1 MIRRPPRSTLFPY
14 TTLFRSGVRPVKEI
28 ERKVAIV
35 TGGGSGIGRAI
46 ALRFARAAG
55 RVAVLDVAEAAARDV
70 ASEIAT
76 CGSEGLAVPCDVSRQ
91 ADVQR
96 AFQAVAQRFGPAD
109 ILVNS
114 AGIAPVRTVEPT
126 TEGDLD
132 RPYARKGK
140 GVYPCI

>member
-1 MIRRPPRSTLFPY
+1 MERDGPRPVLRRHRGTS
-14 TTLFRSGVRPVKEI
+14 VRAVKEI

-70 ASEIAT
+70 AREIAG

-96 AFQAVAQRFGPAD
+96 AFLAVAQRFGPAD
-109 ILVNS
+109 IFGYS
-114 AGIAPVRTVEPT
+114 AGISHLGAF
-126 TEGDLD
+126 
-132 RPYARKGK
+132 
-140 GVYPCI
+140 